1 MRNLIPRLQVVV
13 ARDRARADR
22 VLADLTPGQELFLS
36 PLTGDLFKISDSADE
51 SARVLGMV
59 PGEWSSRIAEVEASG
74 RQCRAWF
81 VGELP
86 FEKSPDGSY
95 RIVVTVWCSSLNSRT
110 GWRDLSADELLQ
122 AARLYEDRPAAA
134 PRRQSPFQK
143 SRLFQDDAVQQGRVT
158 PASSAAPASQ
168 SAPLSQ
174 PQAGAVPQG
183 QAQRQAPSAGSASG
197 LRPEQVALI
206 REAVQRRLAAKKE

>member
-86 FEKSPDGSY
+86 FEKSADGSY

-110 GWRDLSADELLQ
+110 AWRDLSADELLH
-122 AARLYEDRPAAA
+122 AARLYEDRPPAE

-143 SRLFQDDAVQQGRVT
+143 SRLFQDEAVPQGRV
-158 PASSAAPASQ
+158 P
-168 SAPLSQ
+168 SAPSTAAALRQASMPQ
-174 PQAGAVPQG
+174 PQAGAKQSDP
-183 QAQRQAPSAGSASG
+183 APASG